1 MEFAVS
7 VATLRCILHNPMQFY
22 FLHYICSGRYEMN
35 AVKDAQGVWRF
46 AEFRNESWLLY
57 LVLTLEQVSGRIFY
71 TEGLN
76 LQLRK
81 LVLV

>member
-1 MEFAVS
+1 
-7 VATLRCILHNPMQFY
+7 
-22 FLHYICSGRYEMN
+22 MN